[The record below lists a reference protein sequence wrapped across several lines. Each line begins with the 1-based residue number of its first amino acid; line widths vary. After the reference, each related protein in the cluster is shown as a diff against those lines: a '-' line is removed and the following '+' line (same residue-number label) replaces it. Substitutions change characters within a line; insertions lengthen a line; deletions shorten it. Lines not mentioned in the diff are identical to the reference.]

1 MKRWRNV
8 RLVSV
13 VLGVLALAACRASTP
28 SPGGSPSSAPLAPSV
43 SSDPPTASAPRTSL
57 GAPLPVFADA
67 PASARFLALP
77 AQLEPPICSRVFV
90 AAAKGNLTVEDYA
103 LSEGDVV
110 VLLHPMPF
118 AVRGSGKAVYVEV
131 PLGSDRC
138 AVKTR
143 PSPETKLVKAGAAP
157 ALVWG
162 QGAMQAHLDVEKDRS
177 PEAYFGR
184 LSGTLPVAE
193 HAHAGSWEVLVAVE
207 GSGSFVLDGA
217 PHEVHDESVVV
228 VPAGKKHAWKPVTGK
243 KLVAFQLYLPPGPEQ
258 RFRTLAEDAGAP

>member
-1 MKRWRNV
+1 MLLALLGLGACRGSSST
-8 RLVSV
+8 SV
-13 VLGVLALAACRASTP
+13 VTPAPSSSEGSQSTVSPASSSLAAWAP
-28 SPGGSPSSAPLAPSV
+28 VSSAPQ
-43 SSDPPTASAPRTSL
+43 SL
-57 GAPLPVFADA
+57 GTPLPTFPNA
-67 PASARFLALP
+67 PATARFLTLP
-77 AQLEPPICSRVFV
+77 AKLEPPICSRVFV
-90 AAAKGNLTVEDYA
+90 AAAKGNLMVGENA
-103 LSEGDVV
+103 LSEGDVL
-110 VLLHPMPF
+110 VLLHPEAF
-118 AVRGSGKAVYVEV
+118 EVRGSGKAVYVEV

-143 PSPETKLVKAGAAP
+143 PSPETKLVKASAAQ

-193 HAHAGSWEVLVAVE
+193 HAHAGSWELLVAVE
-207 GSGSFVLDGA
+207 GAGSFVLEGA

-228 VPAGKKHAWKPVTGK
+228 IPAGKKHAWKPVPGK

>member
-1 MKRWRNV
+1 MKRWWNAW
-8 RLVSV
+8 
-13 VLGVLALAACRASTP
+13 LGPVMVGGMLLAACRTSSPP
-28 SPGGSPSSAPLAPSV
+28 SGGSPSSAPLAAPS
-43 SSDPPTASAPRTSL
+43 SSEAPKASAQHASF
-57 GAPLPVFADA
+57 GAPLPSFADA
-67 PASARFLALP
+67 PASARFLTLP
-77 AQLEPPICSRVFV
+77 AKLEPPICSRVFV
-90 AAAKGNLTVEDYA
+90 AAAKGTLTLGEHTLA
-103 LSEGDVV
+103 EGDVL

-118 AVRGSGKAVYVEV
+118 DVRGSGKAVYVEV

-143 PSPETKLVKAGAAP
+143 PSPETTLVKASAAP

-162 QGAMQAHLDVEKDRS
+162 RGAMQAHLDVEKDRS

-184 LSGTLPVAE
+184 LAGTLPVAE

-207 GSGSFVLDGA
+207 GEGSFVLDGA
-217 PHEVHDESVVV
+217 PHDVHDESVVV
-228 VPAGKKHAWKPVTGK
+228 IPAGKKHAWKPVPGK

>member
-1 MKRWRNV
+1 MM
-8 RLVSV
+8 
-13 VLGVLALAACRASTP
+13 LAGGGIAACRP
-28 SPGGSPSSAPLAPSV
+28 SSPPFGGSPSTCALAPPV
-43 SSDPPTASAPRTSL
+43 SSEVPSSTAQHGSL
-57 GAPLPVFADA
+57 GAPLPVFPDA

-77 AQLEPPICSRVFV
+77 AKLEPPICSRVFV
-90 AAAKGNLTVEDYA
+90 AAAKGNLNVGEHA
-103 LSEGDVV
+103 LSEGDVL

-118 AVRGSGKAVYVEV
+118 EVRGSGKAVYVEV

-228 VPAGKKHAWKPVTGK
+228 IPAGKKHAWKPVTGK

-258 RFRTLAEDAGAP
+258 RFRSLAEDAGAP